1 VRRYLS
7 SPDSDSW
14 CFTIFMSMVFFFLCR
29 TPLPDTSLFS
39 LSLSLSLSL
48 FLSLRPTST
57 KKIERHAP
65 DPLNLRPYA
74 RLQETLAKS
83 QADKETAIAE
93 RNAALLDKEESD
105 KAREARNGEEV
116 SALAESNKELEEQV
130 EKLKGRVVEMN
141 ELLSGSDEIAV
152 ELQFLK
158 KAVSGVSLS

>member
-1 VRRYLS
+1 MPCS
-7 SPDSDSW
+7 
-14 CFTIFMSMVFFFLCR
+14 
-29 TPLPDTSLFS
+29 
-39 LSLSLSLSL
+39 
-48 FLSLRPTST
+48 RPA
-57 KKIERHAP
+57 E
-65 DPLNLRPYA
+65 LLRPYA
-74 RLQETLAKS
+74 CLQETLAKS
-83 QADKETAIAE
+83 QSEKEAAIAE

-105 KAREARNGEEV
+105 KASEAKDSEEV

>member
-1 VRRYLS
+1 MIFFPSLS
-7 SPDSDSW
+7 HIAPSHFSLLS
-14 CFTIFMSMVFFFLCR
+14 
-29 TPLPDTSLFS
+29 SLFS
-39 LSLSLSLSL
+39 LTPCLCLS
-48 FLSLRPTST
+48 LSLRPTST
-57 KKIERHAP
+57 KKIERHVP
-65 DPLNLRPYA
+65 DSLNLRPYA

-83 QADKETAIAE
+83 QADKEAAIAE

-105 KAREARNGEEV
+105 KAREAGNSEEV